1 MNFNL
6 NIIHFYDGFYMSGI
20 RVIPKIIDSFL
31 KFLHI
36 FTFFWLFAILIVVKT
51 FNKL

>member
-1 MNFNL
+1 MNS
-6 NIIHFYDGFYMSGI
+6 IHFYDGFYMSGI

-36 FTFFWLFAILIVVKT
+36 LAFFLGLFTILIVVKT